1 MSVSK
6 AKERRFCGESKKIC
20 LKKKNL
26 SQTTYHHLSWS
37 WMLQKTPCVVTQLL
51 QKNQKKQTGSGL
63 KKKKSH
69 LRRLPAPL
77 PVLGIMGEPPH
88 VPVGLDDLRPQDV
101 ILLVLPDGHRLQAA
115 VELEGLRAQLQHC
128 RTRRAKTRNE
138 WVNWRKK
145 TESRGR
151 LSWFSEEPET
161 WKVGKTI
168 QKNCDHNID
177 VHKTQIHPH

>member
-20 LKKKNL
+20 LKKKKSITNNL
-26 SQTTYHHLSWS
+26 SPLILELNVTENPLCCHTATSKKPK
-37 WMLQKTPCVVTQLL
+37 KT
-51 QKNQKKQTGSGL
+51 NWIRL

-138 WVNWRKK
+138 WVN
-145 TESRGR
+145 
-151 LSWFSEEPET
+151 
-161 WKVGKTI
+161 
-168 QKNCDHNID
+168 
-177 VHKTQIHPH
+177 